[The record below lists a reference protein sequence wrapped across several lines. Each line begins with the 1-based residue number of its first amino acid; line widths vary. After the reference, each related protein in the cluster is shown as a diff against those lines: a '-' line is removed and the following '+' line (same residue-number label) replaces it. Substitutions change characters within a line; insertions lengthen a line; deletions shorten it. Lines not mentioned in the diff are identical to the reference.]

1 MNNNLKLALAVVV
14 LAGGGAFLWMTQR
27 PMPMD
32 TAQMG
37 AGNGGPIADVKIPTE
52 MSSLAEIGKRAF
64 DAKCATCHGANAAG
78 TQGKAPPLVHQYYR
92 PGHHADAAFFLAA
105 QNGVRAHHWR
115 FGDMPPIEGVTKGDI
130 KGIVAYV
137 RSLQKENG
145 IN

>member
-1 MNNNLKLALAVVV
+1 MNNNLKLVLALLVLAV
-14 LAGGGAFLWMTQR
+14 GGGALWMLQR

-32 TAQMG
+32 GSQM
-37 AGNGGPIADVKIPTE
+37 AMADGGPIADVKIPAE
-52 MSSLAEIGKRAF
+52 LSSLATIGKRAF
-64 DAKCATCHGANAAG
+64 DAKCAACHGANAAG

-115 FGDMPPIEGVTKGDI
+115 FGDMPPVEGVTKGDI

>member
-14 LAGGGAFLWMTQR
+14 LAGGGAVLWVSQR
-27 PMPMD
+27 PMPMGE
-32 TAQMG
+32 AQMG
-37 AGNGGPIADVKIPTE
+37 AANGGPLADVKVP
-52 MSSLAEIGKRAF
+52 MQLSSSAEIGKRAF
-64 DAKCATCHGANAAG
+64 EAKCATCHGANAAG
-78 TQGKAPPLVHQYYR
+78 TQGKAPPLVHPYYR

-115 FGDMPPIEGVTKGDI
+115 FGDMPPIDGVTKGDI

-137 RSLQKENG
+137 RALQKENG